1 MNNLNETDRER
12 VGQTFRHGIDSFT
25 EEDLNKVMENA
36 ETAKKKASRLGKHL
50 ETFQLMWSLLQDY
63 RAGNYTA
70 IPWKF
75 IAAIGF
81 AMIYLV
87 SPLDVIPDFLVL
99 GFVDDAAVF
108 GLVVSAFQS
117 ELKEYKKWKDNQN
130 R

>member
-12 VGQTFRHGIDSFT
+12 VGQTFRHGIDCFT
-25 EEDLNKVMENA
+25 EEDLNKVMDNA
-36 ETAKKKASRLGKHL
+36 ETAKKKASRLGKHI

-117 ELKEYKKWKDNQN
+117 ELEQYKAWKEDQD

>member
-75 IAAIGF
+75 IAATGF

-117 ELKEYKKWKDNQN
+117 ELEQYKAWKEDQN

>member
-12 VGQTFRHGIDSFT
+12 VGQTFRHGIDCFT

-36 ETAKKKASRLGKHL
+36 ETAKKKASRLGKHI

-70 IPWKF
+70 ILWKF

-117 ELKEYKKWKDNQN
+117 ELEKYKEWKENQN

>member
-25 EEDLNKVMENA
+25 EDDLNKVMENA
-36 ETAKKKASRLGKHL
+36 ETAKKKATHLGRYIESFH
-50 ETFQLMWSLLQDY
+50 LMWSLLQDY

-70 IPWKF
+70 IPWRF

-108 GLVVSAFQS
+108 GLVVSAFQA
-117 ELKEYKKWKDNQN
+117 ELEQYKAWKEDRN

>member
-1 MNNLNETDRER
+1 MNTLNETDRER
-12 VGQTFRHGIDSFT
+12 VGQTFEHGIDSFT
-25 EEDLNKVMENA
+25 EDDLNKVMENA
-36 ETAKKKASRLGKHL
+36 ETAKKKATHLGKYI
-50 ETFQLMWSLLQDY
+50 ESFQLMWSLLQDY

-70 IPWKF
+70 IPWKL

-81 AMIYLV
+81 AIAYLV

-117 ELKEYKKWKDNQN
+117 ELEQYRDWKENQK